1 MPWTEPAYV
10 ATGDVMT
17 ASQWNSQVVDNLKH
31 IADKVGRGS
40 GVHVGTS
47 VDPGA
52 GHLLVAGIVSWL
64 GQSMAVWSSAGTYS
78 WTVPAG
84 VYRVRA
90 IVTGGGGGGGAGA
103 GSWENIGGGG
113 GAGATAFA
121 TFNVTPGETLTIVV
135 GAGGAGGSGRA
146 GGDGQP
152 SQILRGATVL
162 VEAAG
167 GSGGPYNP
175 GGGTAGG
182 GAGGNSAVFGEGV
195 VGFFVPGGIGFGGST
210 STPGVYTEGYGGISF
225 WGMGSPNVN
234 SGITWGAPG
243 AGGGG
248 GTGSLRGRPGQPGI
262 VVIFY

>member
-47 VDPGA
+47 VDPGL

-64 GQSMAVWSSAGTYS
+64 GQNMVVWSSPGTYS

-84 VYRVRA
+84 VYRVRS
-90 IVTGGGGGGGAGA
+90 IVTGGGGGGGGSNHLDYTGA
-103 GSWENIGGGG
+103 GG

-121 TFNVTPGETLTIVV
+121 VFNVTPGESLTITV
-135 GAGGAGGSGRA
+135 GAGGAGGSPTVS
-146 GGDGQP
+146 GGSGEA
-152 SQILRGATVL
+152 STIRRGSTVL
-162 VEAAG
+162 VQAAPGAG
-167 GSGGPYNP
+167 GGSRFGHNGAAY
-175 GGGTAGG
+175 G
-182 GAGGNSAVFGEGV
+182 GAGGNSATFGAGV
-195 VGFFVPGGIGFGGST
+195 VGFFTPGGTGVGSRDYIT
-210 STPGVYTEGYGGISF
+210 HITGYGGASF
-225 WGMGSPNVN
+225 WGGGSPPQ
-234 SGITWGAPG
+234 GYPYIGAW
-243 AGGGG
+243 GGGG
-248 GTGSLRGRPGQPGI
+248 GGGLNSTGRNGLNGI

>member
-47 VDPGA
+47 TDPGA

-78 WTVPAG
+78 WTVPDG

-90 IVTGGGGGGGAGA
+90 IVTGGGGGGGGSNSLDYTGA
-103 GSWENIGGGG
+103 GG

-121 TFNVTPGETLTIVV
+121 VFDVTPGESLTITV
-135 GAGGAGGSGRA
+135 GAGGAGGSSTVSGGSGQASRIMRA
-146 GGDGQP
+146 
-152 SQILRGATVL
+152 STVL
-162 VEAAG
+162 VEAAPGAGG
-167 GSGGPYNP
+167 GSRQAYNSF
-175 GGGTAGG
+175 AFG
-182 GAGGNSAVFGEGV
+182 GAGGSSATFGTGV
-195 VGFFVPGGIGFGGST
+195 VGFFVPGGSGVGSHDYIT
-210 STPGVYTEGYGGISF
+210 TITGYGGASF
-225 WGMGSPNVN
+225 WGGGSPPQPYAY
-234 SGITWGAPG
+234 TGAW
-243 AGGGG
+243 GGGG
-248 GTGSLRGRPGQPGI
+248 GGGKNSVGRAGIGGI